1 MTQRRI
7 LPQRRPTITFEAEH
21 VASGKPTRFQ
31 VSVGYL
37 DKLDGVPVEPKPVEV
52 FISGTKAGSE
62 VEATARDGAVLLSIA
77 LQFGVPLDV
86 MRGAITRDASGA
98 PSSIIG
104 AVVDQIAESPC
115 TTLTQRDSRRSRWL
129 QIAREEIAKLQQSTN
144 GSSDIPRSAVEP

>member
-1 MTQRRI
+1 MTQSATRRI

-21 VASGKPTRFQ
+21 VASGKPTTFD
-31 VSVGYL
+31 VSVGYF
-37 DKLDGVPVEPKPVEV
+37 DDGERPAEV

-86 MRGAITRDASGA
+86 MRGAITRDENGV

-104 AVVDQIAESPC
+104 AVVDQIA
-115 TTLTQRDSRRSRWL
+115 
-129 QIAREEIAKLQQSTN
+129 KLEQSN
-144 GSSDIPRSAVEP
+144 N